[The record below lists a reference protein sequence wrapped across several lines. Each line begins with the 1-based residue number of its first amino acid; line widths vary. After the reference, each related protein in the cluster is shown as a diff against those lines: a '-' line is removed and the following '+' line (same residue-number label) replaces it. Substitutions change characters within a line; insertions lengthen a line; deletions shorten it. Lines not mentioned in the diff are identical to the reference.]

1 MKLNQISILSVLCL
15 AVISCANLKPA
26 TAIKNGEIKDFKYVY
41 IPQTKSLTSSTGTS
55 INGQY
60 YSISKSVNPRDLIT
74 GILAKQGYIL
84 IPELK
89 DNISS
94 ETLII
99 NYGESGR
106 RNTGLG
112 SYTIEVTIQFI
123 SSSTN
128 SLISSCTAEGQGSTE
143 ADDIREAITRCLNK
157 IITNK

>member
-1 MKLNQISILSVLCL
+1 MKLNRIITLIIFCL
-15 AVISCANLKPA
+15 TVIGCASLKPA
-26 TAIKNGEIKDFKYVY
+26 SAIKNGEIKDYKYIY
-41 IPQTKSLTSSTGTS
+41 ISQTKSLTSSTGTS

-60 YSISKSVNPRDLIT
+60 YSTSKSVNPSDVIT

-89 DNISS
+89 EDISN

-112 SYTIEVTIQFI
+112 GYTIEVTIQFI
-123 SSSTN
+123 TSTTN
-128 SLISSCTAEGQGSTE
+128 SLVCSCTAEGQGSTE

-157 IITNK
+157 IISNE

>member
-1 MKLNQISILSVLCL
+1 MKFNRIITLIIFCL
-15 AVISCANLKPA
+15 TIIGCASLKPA
-26 TAIKNGEIKDFKYVY
+26 TAIKNGEIKDYKYVY
-41 IPQTKSLTSSTGTS
+41 ISQTKSLTSSTGAS

-60 YSISKSVNPRDLIT
+60 YSTSKSVNPRDVIT

-89 DNISS
+89 DEISS

-106 RNTGLG
+106 RSTGLG
-112 SYTIEVTIQFI
+112 GYTIEVIIQFI
-123 SSSTN
+123 SSTSN
-128 SLISSCTAEGQGSTE
+128 SLVCSCTAEGQGSTE

-157 IITNK
+157 IISNE